1 MRPGRGRLTNGG
13 PGPIGVVLAGGLG
26 RRVGGSKATVELCG
40 RPLIGYPL
48 AALQA
53 VLDDVAV
60 IAKADTALPSLPGV
74 ALWVEPESPRH
85 PLAGIVWA
93 LGFAAGRSVLACA
106 ADLPFVTP
114 ALIER
119 IVATDLGGA
128 PAVVPTCGGALE
140 PLLALYTP
148 RALPLLEAAARA
160 PQRPLRDEVAAIL
173 PRQLEVG
180 DRRPFF
186 NVNSPHDLL
195 RAAAML
201 EAGH

>member
-1 MRPGRGRLTNGG
+1 MRPGRERLTSRLHD
-13 PGPIGVVLAGGLG
+13 PIGVVLAGGLG
-26 RRVGGSKATVELCG
+26 RRVGGSKATVDLCG

-53 VLDDVAV
+53 ALHDVAV

-74 ALWVEPESPRH
+74 ALWIEPESPRH
-85 PLAGIVWA
+85 PVVGIVWA

-119 IVATDLGGA
+119 IVATDAGGA
-128 PAVVPTCGGALE
+128 PAVVPTCEGALE

-148 RALPLLEAAARA
+148 QALPLLERAARA

-173 PRQLEVG
+173 PRQLEVH
-180 DRRPFF
+180 DKRPFF
-186 NVNSPHDLL
+186 NVNSPQDLL
-195 RAAAML
+195 QAAAMI
-201 EAGH
+201 EARH